1 MFVANAECSTCGSRL
16 RVRNRELLGQIVT
29 CPKCGGMVQLPNDS
43 GQFAPGSERV
53 EVGGEGDADSH
64 ALTQGSISDADIP
77 GVDGSPPPA
86 ATGPVFER
94 EGVPAVPP
102 VQHESRMEV
111 ARFVESAD
119 SQRKRQLALI
129 VSISTASLLAAVFSF
144 VFFVR
149 WWQVSDSAITTA
161 ANVTPINEIGL
172 ELEGAATESTIVA
185 PPAEETPARSVDDSP
200 QPDDGTPLAA
210 TKTETVAGGEA
221 ETGDAL
227 EADMGDAVKTEV
239 GDAAKTEMVDAT
251 AATTADATPGD
262 VDELAMQLLHNP
274 LREPIQDSEGDQET
288 GSITDLP
295 EEMKRFTQILSFDQ
309 PVERSDLPVPPT
321 IERIDIDFPDEDGE
335 GIEEPVESIDVE
347 RLLGRTIAL
356 DPKPASLLRWS
367 NLLGQITGVPV
378 GIDIVTC
385 DAAGISIQTAVTPP
399 SGWLSC
405 GEILRVLAGQAG
417 LTTRVNETMV
427 ILEAP
432 PAEIEQGIA
441 PGLRIGDLDEGSDD
455 ASERLHAAVWRLSQ
469 AEQVERN
476 EQGRMQ
482 IEGSLESQWW
492 GVLTLEAFR
501 LARQQELRLDRQ
513 RTQRWLVTPDDVDW
527 PPLEG
532 GETIDPFDRP
542 LPVMDLIQRLAR
554 QNQAEV
560 LIHWP
565 DALVRGLS
573 PVKQAMPWLREV
585 TAEAAVDEM
594 LEPFALE
601 ARQMAPGL
609 WWVGAAW
616 TYEQAEVIVVAK
628 LQPDQR
634 GLLMDRLVATVGLE
648 TADELPIV
656 FDDASDSVLLRGPR
670 FVVRQLHK
678 FLAPANR

>member
-1 MFVANAECSTCGSRL
+1 
-16 RVRNRELLGQIVT
+16 
-29 CPKCGGMVQLPNDS
+29 MVQVPNDT
-43 GQFAPGSERV
+43 GQFTPGLERV
-53 EVGGEGDADSH
+53 EVGGEGDADSQ
-64 ALTQGSISDADIP
+64 ALTQGSISGADIP

-94 EGVPAVPP
+94 EGVPAAPP
-102 VQHESRMEV
+102 VQHESRLEV
-111 ARFVESAD
+111 ARFVESAN

-149 WWQVSDSAITTA
+149 WWQVSDSTITTA
-161 ANVTPINEIGL
+161 ANVTPIEKIGL
-172 ELEGAATESTIVA
+172 ELEGAATDSAKVT

-200 QPDDGTPLAA
+200 QPDDTPLAA
-210 TKTETVAGGEA
+210 TKTETLEGDKA

-227 EADMGDAVKTEV
+227 EADM
-239 GDAAKTEMVDAT
+239 VDAT
-251 AATTADATPGD
+251 AATTAGATPGD
-262 VDELAMQLLHNP
+262 VDKLAMQLLHNP
-274 LREPIQDSEGDQET
+274 LREPIQGSEDEQET

-321 IERIDIDFPDEDGE
+321 IERIDIDVPDEDGE

-347 RLLGRTIAL
+347 RLLRRTIAL

-367 NLLGQITGVPV
+367 NLMGQIAGVPI

-385 DAAGISIQTAVTPP
+385 DAAGVSIQTAVTPP

-405 GEILRVLAGQAG
+405 GEILRALAGQAG
-417 LTTRVNETMV
+417 LTIRVNETMV

-441 PGLRIGDLDEGSDD
+441 TGLRIGDLDKGSDD
-455 ASERLHAAVWRLSQ
+455 AAERLHAAVWRLSQ
-469 AEQVERN
+469 AEQVERT
-476 EQGRMQ
+476 EQGGMQ

-501 LARQQELRLDRQ
+501 LARQHEMRLDRQ

-532 GETIDPFDRP
+532 GETITQFDRP

-585 TAEAAVDEM
+585 TAQAAVDEM

-628 LQPDQR
+628 LQPDQK
-634 GLLMDRLVATVGLE
+634 GLLMDRLVATMGLE